1 MKIKKLSIII
11 ILSIP
16 ILLVGVFKFSESR
29 SIVSNPNI
37 YSSEINE
44 NIIYQNIK
52 KEYGITLDSFNIITK
67 RIRRNEN
74 LADILSSYIDNNKLN
89 KLISESGKVFDL
101 RHIKAGNNY
110 KIYFTKDSVKSISYF
125 VYQHSP
131 IEYLKFD
138 LSDKSNVFYGKKKI
152 VNTRKTCK
160 GIIKSSLWN
169 TMLENDLNPIL
180 ANRLADIYAWSIDF
194 FDLKKDDSF
203 KVIYNE
209 RSVDSISIGIDEIF
223 VACFTHKGDDY
234 YAFEFM
240 QDSIYSYYDR
250 YGNSLRKQFLKAP
263 LKFFRI
269 SSKFSRRRYHP
280 ILKIYRPH
288 SGVDYAAPRGT
299 PIYAIGEGVISR
311 KGRTKGAGNY
321 LRIKHN
327 GIYSSGYNHISR
339 YAKGIRKGNKVN
351 QGDVIAYVGSTG
363 YATGPHLDF
372 RFYKNGRAVNPL
384 KVKSPPVKPIK
395 EKKLEEF
402 EKEKLKDMKELKN
415 I

>member
-1 MKIKKLSIII
+1 
-11 ILSIP
+11 
-16 ILLVGVFKFSESR
+16 
-29 SIVSNPNI
+29 
-37 YSSEINE
+37 
-44 NIIYQNIK
+44 
-52 KEYGITLDSFNIITK
+52 
-67 RIRRNEN
+67 
-74 LADILSSYIDNNKLN
+74 
-89 KLISESGKVFDL
+89 
-101 RHIKAGNNY
+101 
-110 KIYFTKDSVKSISYF
+110 
-125 VYQHSP
+125 
-131 IEYLKFD
+131 